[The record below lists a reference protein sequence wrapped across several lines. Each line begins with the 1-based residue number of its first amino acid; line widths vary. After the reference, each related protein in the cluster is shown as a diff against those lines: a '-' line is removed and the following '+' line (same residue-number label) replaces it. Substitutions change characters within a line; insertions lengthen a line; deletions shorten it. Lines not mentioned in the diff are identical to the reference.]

1 MRVTDQQILEA
12 IKKVLNEDTI
22 IHSQKE
28 LFEKVK
34 NKLSIDREIQVSAER
49 IRKVAKRYGVK
60 VQVHSRKGKEIKIC
74 PFCGKDLQNIMSQDL
89 FGRATTI
96 GKMCKN
102 CRFEIGLGRSPARY
116 IFRR

>member
-12 IKKVLNEDTI
+12 IKKVLSEDTI

-28 LFEKVK
+28 LLEKVK
-34 NKLSIDREIQVSAER
+34 NKLSINKGIQVSAER